1 MRKRAWKG
9 LITAGAV
16 MLAMAFTPVAASAT
30 DLDDST
36 ESPEIVVQVQ
46 PDQDTTPQSPNENTT
61 PAPPVAETEVAPPG
75 DSRRGPGSRDG
86 AGGQGRHEQQGRQ
99 AQQAGEAEAGLPL
112 EPR

>member
-61 PAPPVAETEVAPPG
+61 PAPPVAETEVAPQVTAVEAPAVETAQEDRADTSSKGGKPSKPG
-75 DSRRGPGSRDG
+75 MAG
-86 AGGQGRHEQQGRQ
+86 ATP
-99 AQQAGEAEAGLPL
+99 ASCWP
-112 EPR
+112 